1 MDKCVVQMYW
11 TKIKPILLLTTFGGG
26 TVECS
31 GDTRMVDDEENTDDL
46 GDKVEETL
54 ELIFIGSVEIFG
66 FTSSVLGLEFDSG
79 SHNSLI
85 LPIPQDVVILETS
98 LQPIF
103 PGSSP
108 ADIAFILSSS
118 SSYLMDHNIKSGYS
132 YL

>member
-1 MDKCVVQMYW
+1 M
-11 TKIKPILLLTTFGGG
+11 
-26 TVECS
+26 ECS
-31 GDTRMVDDEENTDDL
+31 GDTRMVDDEEYTDDL

-54 ELIFIGSVEIFG
+54 ELIFLGSVEIFG
-66 FTSSVLGLEFDSG
+66 FTSWVIGLEFDSG

-85 LPIPQDVVILETS
+85 LPIPEDVVILETS

-108 ADIAFILSSS
+108 ADITFILSSS
-118 SSYLMDHNIKSGYS
+118 SSYLIDYKIKSGYL

>member
-1 MDKCVVQMYW
+1 MGDDKEY
-11 TKIKPILLLTTFGGG
+11 
-26 TVECS
+26 
-31 GDTRMVDDEENTDDL
+31 TDDL
-46 GDKVEETL
+46 GDTVEETL
-54 ELIFIGSVEIFG
+54 ELIFIRSVEIFG
-66 FTSSVLGLEFDSG
+66 FTSWVLGLELDSG

-118 SSYLMDHNIKSGYS
+118 SSYLIDYNIKSGYS
-132 YL
+132 YLCCFSMTILTTFSYSYSMSSFLQFSCSYS